1 MPVPDDHT
9 PIPPASAIE
18 VGLVRV
24 PESAVRVQYSRA
36 SGPGGQN
43 VNKVNSRCEIW
54 VKVGAIDG
62 LTDSARLRLRQMAG
76 SRLTLADE
84 IHLDAH
90 ERRSQVAN
98 REMAL
103 ERLRE
108 LLLRA
113 IVEPKK
119 RKKTRPS
126 YGSKKR
132 RLESKRRRSEIKQG
146 RRGAGHD

>member
-1 MPVPDDHT
+1 MPADHT
-9 PIPPASAIE
+9 PNLPTAAIE
-18 VGLVRV
+18 VGGVRV
-24 PESAVRVQYSRA
+24 PESAVRVQFSRA

-43 VNKVNSRCEIW
+43 VNKVNSRVEMW
-54 VKVGAIDG
+54 VKLNAIDG
-62 LTDSARLRLRQMAG
+62 LTDGAQIRLRQMCG
-76 SRLTLADE
+76 SRLTQEDE

-98 REMAL
+98 RELAL

-126 YGSKKR
+126 YGAKKR